1 MTFFV
6 ILCLLWIHVWGNADL
21 SWTDKHIQYD
31 TKPSILKWQEFRTWA
46 NLPSTGLYSEWS
58 MYCILFLTNLT
69 FQIGSTEW
77 DWQYWGKPSKWTQIQ
92 RVQVKPTGQG
102 MCGCSWGGGHKQ
114 TKQLSWL
121 FLRSGPEKQTVW
133 TSPEVYSL
141 VQNVFATETSF
152 YWIYSGRSLTRS
164 VWFLPCE
171 YIRPENSCSKHTT

>member
-102 MCGCSWGGGHKQ
+102 MCGCSLGRGSQTDKTVKLIVPKVRTWEADGLNFTWGVLISPKRFCNGNK
-114 TKQLSWL
+114 
-121 FLRSGPEKQTVW
+121 FLLDIFR
-133 TSPEVYSL
+133 
-141 VQNVFATETSF
+141 
-152 YWIYSGRSLTRS
+152 
-164 VWFLPCE
+164 
-171 YIRPENSCSKHTT
+171 